1 MTRTI
6 TALFADR
13 STAERAVERLHAAGV
28 PEACIELHQ
37 ADDGGLYPRDTASRG
52 LFAAEELV
60 APDENAEATM
70 RGRTSVIAAGVPDE
84 LAGEARRVLA
94 DAALDVESDQ
104 DAPETARG
112 AEGSLGG
119 SGRATQE
126 VDRLTGQ
133 PTGAPPAPV
142 ERDEEH
148 GIGGGGSATG
158 ARDRLTGKPT
168 TERG

>member
-13 STAERAVERLHAAGV
+13 ATAERAVERLHAAGV
-28 PEACIELHQ
+28 PEACIEIHR

-70 RGRTSVIAAGVPDE
+70 RGRTTVVTTGVPAE

-94 DAALDVESDQ
+94 EEALDVESDR
-104 DAPETARG
+104 DGTEAAEG

-133 PTGAPPAPV
+133 PTGAAPAPV

-158 ARDRLTGKPT
+158 ARDRLTGAPT
-168 TERG
+168 TRRG

>member
-28 PEACIELHQ
+28 PEACIEIHP

-70 RGRTSVIAAGVPDE
+70 RGRTTVLATGVPEE
-84 LAGEARRVLA
+84 LAGEARRLLA
-94 DAALDVESDQ
+94 EDALDVESDR
-104 DAPETARG
+104 ETEAARG

-119 SGRATQE
+119 GGRATQE

-133 PTGAPPAPV
+133 PTGAAPAPV

-158 ARDRLTGKPT
+158 PRDRLTGAPT
-168 TERG
+168 TGRG